1 MTHATPISPASAS
14 AQFVPAQSIDEV
26 IARLDAIIEGIVQP
40 DPQPVPEA
48 VLERRGAV
56 TPDTVLTASFWNVLR
71 DLRERGVS
79 RDEGLPAL
87 RAAVDRDLGL

>member
-1 MTHATPISPASAS
+1 MLA
-14 AQFVPAQSIDEV
+14 D
-26 IARLDAIIEGIVQP
+26 RLGAITDGVVQP

-48 VLERRGAV
+48 VLERRGALE
-56 TPDTVLTASFWNVLR
+56 PQAVLDASFWQLLR

-87 RAAVDRDLGL
+87 RAAVERDFGL

>member
-1 MTHATPISPASAS
+1 MLGLDPDSTVLA
-14 AQFVPAQSIDEV
+14 D
-26 IARLDAIIEGIVQP
+26 RLDAITEGIVQP

-56 TPDTVLTASFWNVLR
+56 TPDAVLAASFWDVLR

-87 RAAVDRDLGL
+87 RAAVDRDLGVV